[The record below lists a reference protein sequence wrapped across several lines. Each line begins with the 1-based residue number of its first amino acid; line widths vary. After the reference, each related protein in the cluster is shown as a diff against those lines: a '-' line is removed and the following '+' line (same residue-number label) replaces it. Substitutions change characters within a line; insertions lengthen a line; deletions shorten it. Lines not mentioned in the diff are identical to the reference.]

1 MILIHLTFSTKYK
14 CVALGIW
21 IREAKKQQDDL
32 LDNLERYRTALFDDK
47 TSPENRDK
55 YRKLIQE
62 LRIKQDRVEFNYY
75 EADRKLERFKRQN
88 GL

>member
-1 MILIHLTFSTKYK
+1 MCPLEKRSQLKPYYD
-14 CVALGIW
+14 VAHDFYA
-21 IREAKKQQDDL
+21 AKKQQDDL
-32 LDNLERYRTALFDDK
+32 LDNLERYRTALLDDK

-88 GL
+88 RL

>member
-1 MILIHLTFSTKYK
+1 M
-14 CVALGIW
+14 
-21 IREAKKQQDDL
+21 
-32 LDNLERYRTALFDDK
+32 LDNLERYRTALLDDQ

-88 GL
+88 RL